1 MNNKMNSDD
10 LDIINLSLK
19 ELTKF
24 KTVKDI
30 EALPK
35 SAIMSLI
42 EDHLTNLIG
51 FDKEKKDID
60 DLGEKADD
68 VISKL
73 LTLLEKRGEM

>member
-1 MNNKMNSDD
+1 MSNKINCDD

-19 ELTKF
+19 GLTTF
-24 KTVKDI
+24 KAIKDI

-35 SAIMSLI
+35 DAIMSLI

-51 FDKEKKDID
+51 FDKEKDDID
-60 DLGEKADD
+60 DLGERVDD

-73 LTLLEKRGEM
+73 LTLLGKREEM